1 MLENT
6 VRKVTWMARATTTIV
21 GLAIMLALVLGV
33 ATTALA
39 GTGIGATF
47 NLGKTNTVNAIT
59 KLVGSVAGPSLQID
73 NNSTDAAATA
83 LDLQVE
89 PGKAPMKVNSATQ
102 VANLNADKLDGQD
115 ASAFMAASTYRVD
128 KPITLDIV
136 FSTAV
141 SCDPADLA
149 LSGAWAGK
157 DATTEITTATPSI
170 ANPGGSVIFLIE
182 SNSTKLE
189 EMTLMAVCADLPPL
203 R

>member
-1 MLENT
+1 
-6 VRKVTWMARATTTIV
+6 
-21 GLAIMLALVLGV
+21 
-33 ATTALA
+33 
-39 GTGIGATF
+39 
-47 NLGKTNTVNAIT
+47 
-59 KLVGSVAGPSLQID
+59 
-73 NNSTDAAATA
+73 
-83 LDLQVE
+83 VE

-149 LSGAWAGK
+149 LSGAWVGE

-170 ANPGGSVIFLIE
+170 ANPGSVTFLIE